1 MAKSPKSPKSPKS
14 QKFEGPTATYIIN
27 AHGTMLT
34 SNTFTSRFTDDKYRF
49 LYTVTTKK
57 YHAINIPKN
66 VELYTFANLG
76 NCVGG
81 YQAEADFFC
90 NIHPYKHKLTLR
102 KSINPAFKFSHQDGE
117 ANKFPELLL
126 TPERNFPVHFYTG
139 ILHCIPEAH
148 RTSGSLGKEVI
159 YDIGAKNTKDCE
171 CSSILLKEYAQAYD
185 CDTKYSN
192 DYKEQLRGY
201 KNNPTT
207 IINERGPILRDENL
221 KVIHPH
227 INIYPHYNN
236 PATKHNINKCGP
248 ILVSEALEVI
258 QTHCNTHYK
267 PNCVIQIYIIAC
279 LAEQDLLTL
288 VRSFTNAYNDAEQIV
303 RQGSPKLIVRQDSP
317 KLIVREDIP
326 KLIVREDSPKFIST
340 EETSPK
346 VCLASPQLC
355 LTEKSPVHLEAEI
368 ALNKLVAT
376 SVKTRPNSVDLLKSL
391 LETRS
396 KENTKEKKKNIGRME
411 HYYEAMN
418 HNTFAKVD
426 KHNVVESLN
435 DFKSTPLTEPIYT
448 THIYMYNSKV
458 FKIKTFKNAFIEFIQ
473 DDVTG
478 TAQERETKREQKYR
492 ALSKK
497 KLHNQ
502 LIIALHKFNTVKYED
517 DDDLYGDNGVIIP
530 NELDILPKTN
540 EINLALPFNIA
551 TTSEYLP
558 ANISEIIYTQLLKL
572 IELEKAKKLKMG
584 QGRRKKTLRKKYKTN
599 KTFTQ
604 HNKKQKTKKQKTKKQ
619 KLK

>member
-1 MAKSPKSPKSPKS
+1 MEKSPKSPKSSKS
-14 QKFEGPTATYIIN
+14 QKFEEPTATYIIN
-27 AHGTMLT
+27 AHGIMLT

-76 NCVGG
+76 NCVTA
-81 YQAEADFFC
+81 YEAEADFFC
-90 NIHPYKHKLTLR
+90 NIHPDKHKLTLR

-126 TPERNFPVHFYTG
+126 TPERNFPVQFYTG

-171 CSSILLKEYAQAYD
+171 CSSILLKEDAQAYD

-192 DYKEQLRGY
+192 YYKEQLRGY

-207 IINERGPILRDENL
+207 IIDKRGPILRDEAL
-221 KVIHPH
+221 KVIHPTFDA
-227 INIYPHYNN
+227 YKSYNN
-236 PATKHNINKCGP
+236 PPATKHNINKCGP

-279 LAEQDLLTL
+279 LEEQDLLTL

-303 RQGSPKLIVRQDSP
+303 RQGSPKLIVREDSP
-317 KLIVREDIP
+317 KLIVW
-326 KLIVREDSPKFIST
+326 EDSPKFIST

-346 VCLASPQLC
+346 VCLASPQFC

-368 ALNKLVAT
+368 ALNNPLAT
-376 SVKTRPNSVDLLKSL
+376 IVKTKPISVAKLSKADLLKYL
-391 LETRS
+391 LETPSNKDLEILS
-396 KENTKEKKKNIGRME
+396 KKDTKEKKKNIGRME
-411 HYYEAMN
+411 HYYEVMN

-435 DFKSTPLTEPIYT
+435 DFKSTPLIKPLYT
-448 THIYMYNSKV
+448 THIFMYNSKV
-458 FKIKTFKNAFIEFIQ
+458 FNIKTFKDAFIEFTQ
-473 DDVTG
+473 DDDKFNG
-478 TAQERETKREQKYR
+478 TIQELVKKREQKYR
-492 ALSKK
+492 ALSKN
-497 KLHNQ
+497 KLHSQ
-502 LIIALHKFNTVKYED
+502 LLIALEKFIVKYD
-517 DDDLYGDNGVIIP
+517 DDDLYADNGVIVP

-540 EINLALPFNIA
+540 EINLALPFNI
-551 TTSEYLP
+551 TT
-558 ANISEIIYTQLLKL
+558 NISEIIYTQLLKL
-572 IELEKAKKLKMG
+572 IALEKAKKLG
-584 QGRRKKTLRKKYKTN
+584 QGRHRKKTLRKKYKTN

-604 HNKKQKTKKQKTKKQ
+604 HKKNKKQKTKNKKQ
-619 KLK
+619 KNKN